1 MAFYGVNPSNLEN
14 AITNVNSAYAD
25 LYTAIL
31 NTSSTYMSGL
41 AACWGNKNGKDFGE
55 DLERTINQF
64 LKNVT
69 KVFDSV
75 NDSMNSAGKIWNRN
89 NGDGSFSPVGF
100 NSKNGDIQNTI
111 RTAMPNG
118 DEGLDE
124 AIVNSETETYMNDL
138 ASKVSEAVVA
148 AKQAVSNTG
157 FLGGGQEA
165 ALQNSISSIASQVDE
180 IEAKIASEVS
190 KITGKNIESSVK
202 CAQLVT
208 DGFSG

>member
-124 AIVNSETETYMNDL
+124 AI